1 MTSQEQMD
9 TFNQMLHQNMKTQL
23 ARARHRGDALLCVD
37 EITNSF
43 LKIVQTTMLTSCFL
57 SPLRDG

>member
-1 MTSQEQMD
+1 MNYQEQMY

-23 ARARHRGDALLCVD
+23 ACARHRGDALLCVD

-43 LKIVQTTMLTSCFL
+43 LKFVQTIMLT
-57 SPLRDG
+57 